1 MSIYIYIYKTSVVS
15 NVFVIEIL
23 VCLGECTCTSPNES
37 AYWLKA
43 LAHVKTIQQDIFHG
57 IVEQLMGA
65 IGFCYDPRMWSGLFN
80 FLIRSL
86 IIKAICRSLGRSWH
100 FDDPETVVL
109 AWGLWYM
116 IDEVS
121 KLTFSILFLEGSNER
136 NSIDNLHLLN
146 PRMLW

>member
-1 MSIYIYIYKTSVVS
+1 MSIYIYITSVVS

-43 LAHVKTIQQDIFHG
+43 LAHAKTIQQDIFHA

-80 FLIRSL
+80 FLILSL

-109 AWGLWYM
+109 AWGLWVYDDWWSFQNN
-116 IDEVS
+116 IFDPFFGV
-121 KLTFSILFLEGSNER
+121 SNER